1 MTSGKLLF
9 RKWIVSALACTVLAS
24 CATSGVGE
32 QKDQQA
38 GAPIEDPPAR
48 AGAKTVLIAMPE
60 SRDFKD
66 ARKGLVTEI
75 KRDFNVTTFV
85 VTAATTVE
93 QLGAAIQQASPVCVV
108 LMNNTTLNLF
118 QKYQTQPGVQTVPP
132 AVVVMS
138 SFLEEARK
146 HIKHITGIAYE
157 VPGVTAFINL
167 RMVVTSPV
175 NRIGVVFR
183 PAFGRFVERQKALA
197 AREHIEIVPVAVPAD
212 VSADGLR
219 TALRNIAENGKVDA
233 VWMLNDNGLIRN
245 GAFLSETWRAA
256 LHDVKLPLLVGVPNL
271 VDPAEP
277 FGTLA
282 VVPDHEALGL
292 QAANMI
298 FDLADNDWNVKER
311 SVELP
316 LSVKTVVD
324 IKQVRE
330 RFGLR
335 PDAQQHID
343 RPLDL
348 AAN

>member
-1 MTSGKLLF
+1 MTSGNKTITHLAG
-9 RKWIVSALACTVLAS
+9 VALACTVLAS
-24 CATSGVGE
+24 CATWGVGE
-32 QKDQQA
+32 QKDKDT
-38 GAPIEDPPAR
+38 GGPIEDPPAK

-60 SRDFKD
+60 SRDFKE

-75 KRDFNVTTFV
+75 KRDFNIATFV
-85 VTAATTVE
+85 VKPSTTVE
-93 QLGAAIQQASPVCVV
+93 QLGAAIAQASPVCVV
-108 LMNNTTLNLF
+108 LMNNTTLNLY
-118 QKYQTQPGVQTVPP
+118 QKYQSQPGVEGVPP
-132 AVVVMS
+132 AVVLMA
-138 SFLEEARK
+138 SFLEEAHK

-157 VPGVTAFINL
+157 VPGVTAFVNL
-167 RMVVTSPV
+167 RMVITSPV

-183 PAFGRFVERQKALA
+183 PVFGRFVQRQKALA
-197 AREHIEIVPVAVPAD
+197 AREHIELVPVAVPMD
-212 VSADGLR
+212 VSAEGLR
-219 TALRNIAENGKVDA
+219 SALSELARKGKIDA
-233 VWMLNDNGLIRN
+233 VWMLNDNGLIRD
-245 GAFLSETWRAA
+245 GAFLSDTWRAA
-256 LHDVKLPLLVGVPNL
+256 LKEVKLPLLVGVPNL

-298 FDLADNDWNVKER
+298 FDLADNDWNVQER
-311 SVELP
+311 AVELP

-324 IKQVRE
+324 MKQARE

-343 RPLDL
+343 RPLDM